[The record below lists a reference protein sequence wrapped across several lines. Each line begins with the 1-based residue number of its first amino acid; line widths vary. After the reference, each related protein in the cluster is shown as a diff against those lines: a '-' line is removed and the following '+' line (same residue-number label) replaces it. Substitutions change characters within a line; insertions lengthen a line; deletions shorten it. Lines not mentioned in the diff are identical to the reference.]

1 MKRARFLNAF
11 LFFISLIFF
20 SYLFYIQC
28 LRHNYYETKAKKQ
41 HQKKMIVL
49 GARGNIYDRNG
60 LPLATSERC
69 YSIFCTPRYSPDKT
83 RLINELTRLTY
94 KGKREIRK
102 LVKQN
107 KFFWV
112 ARKVSNKK
120 KEEFMEIED
129 PSIGFT
135 NDLNRRYN
143 MPEIF
148 SNLIGRCGLDNRGI
162 EGLELQLNEVLNG
175 QSGFTIYQKCPTGE
189 LIPYANYPEKEPK
202 PGRDVYLTIDL
213 QLQAT
218 LYQHL
223 KQCLLKEEAR
233 YAAGLIINPRTGEIL
248 ALVNVGAE
256 NDKRNH
262 VICDE
267 FEPGSTFKVITL
279 AYALLH
285 GFKETN
291 IINTE
296 GGKVTVRGHTIHDF
310 RNYGIITLKQ
320 AIAHSSNVAMVKI
333 SQKFDREG
341 FYLLM
346 RDFGLGELTGIEFP
360 GEVTGR
366 IPDWRKLNDVEF
378 ATLSFGQ
385 GVAVNLLQLAFVYQ
399 AIANNGVLNK
409 PLLISSIKDHQRTV
423 YRGRPLRI
431 RRVIPQE
438 YARRITEILCDVVE
452 EGSGTA
458 AAVEGVR
465 VAGKTG
471 TAQKVVNGRY
481 SRNAIITTFI
491 GYFPA
496 ESPEYLI
503 AIMFDEPKKGY
514 WASTIA
520 APVFKDVAQSIYQI
534 GGLHYAIKNTD

>member
-1 MKRARFLNAF
+1 MKRARILNAL

-20 SYLFYIQC
+20 SYLFYIQF
-28 LRHNYYETKAKKQ
+28 LRHSYYEVRAKKQ

-69 YSIFCTPRYSPDKT
+69 YSIFCTPRYSVDKT
-83 RLINELTRLTY
+83 RLINELARVSHR
-94 KGKREIRK
+94 KKSEIRK
-102 LVKQN
+102 LVRKN

-112 ARKVSNKK
+112 ARKVSSKQ
-120 KEEFMEIED
+120 KEEFMQIND
-129 PSIGFT
+129 PGIGFT
-135 NDLNRRYN
+135 NDLKRRYN

-148 SNLIGRCGLDNRGI
+148 GSLIGRCGLDNRGI
-162 EGLELQLNEVLNG
+162 EGLELELNHILNG
-175 QSGFTIYQKCPTGE
+175 QSGFIIYQKCPTGE
-189 LIPYANYPEKEPK
+189 LIPYTNYPEKEPK
-202 PGRDVYLTIDL
+202 PGRDIYLTIDL
-213 QLQAT
+213 QLQAA
-218 LYQHL
+218 LYHHL
-223 KQCLLKEEAR
+223 KECLIKEQAR
-233 YAAGLIINPRTGEIL
+233 YAAGLIVNPRTGEIL
-248 ALVNVGAE
+248 ALVNVGQK
-256 NDKRNH
+256 NDHRNH
-262 VICDE
+262 IICDE

-296 GGKVTVRGHTIHDF
+296 GGKIKVGGHTIHDF

-333 SQKFDREG
+333 SRKFDRQG
-341 FYLLM
+341 FFLLM

-360 GEVTGR
+360 GEVPGR
-366 IPDWRKLNDVEF
+366 IPDYKKLNDVEF

-385 GVAVNLLQLAFVYQ
+385 GIAVNLLQLTFVYQ

-409 PLLISSIKDHQRTV
+409 PLLISCIKNHKKTI
-423 YRGRPLRI
+423 YRGKPLRI
-431 RRVIPQE
+431 RRVIPE
-438 YARRITEILCDVVE
+438 DCARRITEILCNVIK

-458 AAVEGVR
+458 AAIDGLKI
-465 VAGKTG
+465 AGKTG
-471 TAQKVVNGRY
+471 TSQKFVNGKY

-496 ESPEYLI
+496 DSPEYLI
-503 AIMFDEPKKGY
+503 AVMFDEPKKGF

-534 GGLHYAIKNTD
+534 GGLHYAIKYSD